1 MCQIQIFFS
10 LKILGFFSF
19 IYLDALGVSYGTQ
32 VLFHCGAQAL
42 KCVGGGITFP
52 DFRLYNKAIISKT
65 V

>member
-42 KCVGGGITFP
+42 KCVGSVV
-52 DFRLYNKAIISKT
+52 LELSSCAQA
-65 V
+65 